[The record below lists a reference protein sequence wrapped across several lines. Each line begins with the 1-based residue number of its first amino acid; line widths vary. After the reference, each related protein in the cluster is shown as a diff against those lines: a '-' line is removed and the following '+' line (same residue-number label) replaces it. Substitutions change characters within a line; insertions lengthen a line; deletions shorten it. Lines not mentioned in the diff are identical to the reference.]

1 MDDFYINVVNVEDGF
16 VKEYLYKSGVV
27 WLFNLF
33 YFFYF
38 GGVWECF
45 IGVIRCVFDFML
57 LEILLGSLM
66 YEIFIMF
73 FVEVLVIV
81 NSCLLVL
88 VLIDF
93 EDFFFLSFLL
103 ILIYKL
109 DNIVDYIFIDGKD
122 FLCF

>member
-66 YEIFIMF
+66 YELFIMF

>member
-81 NSCLLVL
+81 NSCFLVL

>member
-1 MDDFYINVVNVEDGF
+1 MDDFCINVVNVEDGF